1 MRAGGLL
8 LAFAGANIHDPYM
21 TPVKG
26 WSLSLIVVAGLC
38 GLLVLRRRG
47 FGRRPALALLWLA
60 VPLCTVGAEAVFQ
73 IRKAQVLG
81 MREPLAVDLGRH
93 FIVGYRRVEE
103 VEALAAR
110 GLIGGVFVS
119 RHNLAGRTAEALRDE
134 IGHLQEIRR
143 RAGLPPLVVA
153 ADQEGG
159 IVSRLSPWLPHR
171 SAPTA
176 LAGLPPGERRAA
188 ARALGRAHGRDLQ
201 SIGVTVNLAPVLD
214 LRRDHPPDPLDF
226 HSLIAQRAISDDPEV
241 VAEVAAAYAGGVTDG
256 GVRPTAKHFPGLGR
270 AQSDTHHFRAVIGD
284 PREVLEATDWLPF
297 RRVLAADPHTL
308 LMVGHAIVAAVDP
321 DRPASHSRRLI
332 DGVIRRDWGF
342 DGLIVTDD
350 MVMTPV
356 YQYGLCRA
364 VVEALNAGVDLLLF
378 ALDGSQFYRA
388 MACAVDAGK
397 HGRLD
402 QAMLAASDRRLLAD
416 DVGVPRAAASS
427 ASPPALRSGGL
438 GHLARPQVDGT
449 HPVGPLRGERPA
461 GIFRRQFADR
471 VELHDLVVA
480 QFLEVETFRG
490 GQRTRF
496 PA

>member
-1 MRAGGLL
+1 M
-8 LAFAGANIHDPYM
+8 AFAGANIHDPYM

-26 WSLSLIVVAGLC
+26 WSLPLIAAAGLC
-38 GLLVLRRRG
+38 ALLVLWWTG
-47 FGRRPALALLWLA
+47 VGRRPMLALLWLA
-60 VPLCTVGAEAVFQ
+60 VPFCAVGAEAVFQ
-73 IRKAQVLG
+73 IRKAQILS
-81 MREPLAVDLGRH
+81 LADPSAVELGRH
-93 FIVGYRRVEE
+93 FIVGYRQVEE

-110 GLIGGVFVS
+110 GLIGGIFVS
-119 RHNLAGRTAEALRDE
+119 RHNLAGRSAEMLRDE

-143 RAGLPPLVVA
+143 RAGLPPLAVA

-171 SAPTA
+171 AAPSA
-176 LAGLPPGERRAA
+176 LAELPSDERRAA
-188 ARALGRAHGRDLQ
+188 AYALGQAHGQDLQ
-201 SIGVTVNLAPVLD
+201 SIGVTINLAPVLD

-241 VAEVAAAYAGGVTDG
+241 VAEVATAYAGGVADA

-270 AQSDTHHFRAVIGD
+270 AQRDTHHFRAVIGE
-284 PREVLEATDWLPF
+284 PREVLEATDWRPF
-297 RRVLAADPHTL
+297 RHVLAADPQTL
-308 LMVGHAIVAAVDP
+308 LMVGHAIVETVDP
-321 DRPASHSRRLI
+321 DRPASHSGRLV

-397 HGRLD
+397 RGRLD
-402 QAMLAASDRRLLAD
+402 QAVLAASDRRLRDSGQTNAIGRLG
-416 DVGVPRAAASS
+416 GVSRKIGAWPFPHWSPTMSRLQAS
-427 ASPPALRSGGL
+427 G
-438 GHLARPQVDGT
+438 RP
-449 HPVGPLRGERPA
+449 
-461 GIFRRQFADR
+461 
-471 VELHDLVVA
+471 
-480 QFLEVETFRG
+480 
-490 GQRTRF
+490 
-496 PA
+496 

>member
-1 MRAGGLL
+1 MRAVAWWVGGLL

-26 WSLSLIVVAGLC
+26 WSLPLIVAAGLC
-38 GLLVLRRRG
+38 GLLLLRRRG
-47 FGRRPALALLWLA
+47 IGRRPALALLWLA

-73 IRKAQVLG
+73 IRKAHVLSMQG
-81 MREPLAVDLGRH
+81 PLAIELGQH

-103 VEALAAR
+103 VETLAAR

-119 RHNLAGRTAEALRDE
+119 RHNLAGRSAEALRDE

-143 RAGLPPLVVA
+143 RAGLPPLTVT

-171 SAPTA
+171 SAPAA
-176 LAGLPPGERRAA
+176 LAGLPPDERRAA
-188 ARALGRAHGRDLQ
+188 AYALGQAHGRDLQ

-241 VAEVAAAYAGGVTDG
+241 VAEVAAAYARGVTDC

-270 AQSDTHHFRAVIGD
+270 AQSDTHHFRAVIGE
-284 PREVLEATDWLPF
+284 PRGVLEATDWLPF
-297 RRVLAADPHTL
+297 RRVLAADPQTL

-364 VVEALNAGVDLLLF
+364 VVEAFNAGVDLLLF

-388 MACAVDAGK
+388 MSCAVDAGK

-402 QAMLAASDRRLLAD
+402 QAMLAASGRRL
-416 DVGVPRAAASS
+416 VPLEAITLYSS
-427 ASPPALRSGGL
+427 VRL
-438 GHLARPQVDGT
+438 
-449 HPVGPLRGERPA
+449 
-461 GIFRRQFADR
+461 I
-471 VELHDLVVA
+471 
-480 QFLEVETFRG
+480 
-490 GQRTRF
+490 
-496 PA
+496 

>member
-1 MRAGGLL
+1 MRAFAWWVGGLL
-8 LAFAGANIHDPYM
+8 LALAGANIHDPYL

-26 WSLSLIVVAGLC
+26 WSLPVIAAAGLC
-38 GLLVLRRRG
+38 GLLVLRRPLLRKG
-47 FGRRPALALLWLA
+47 VGGRPALVLLWLA
-60 VPLCTVGAEAVFQ
+60 VPLCTLGAEAVFQ
-73 IRKAQVLG
+73 IRKAHVLA
-81 MREPLAVDLGRH
+81 MQEPLAAGLGRH
-93 FIVGYRRVEE
+93 FIVGYRRVAE

-119 RHNLAGRTAEALRDE
+119 RHNLAGRSAEELRDE

-171 SAPTA
+171 PAPA
-176 LAGLPPGERRAA
+176 SLAGLPAEERRAA
-188 ARALGRAHGRDLQ
+188 ARALGQAHGRDLQ

-214 LRRDHPPDPLDF
+214 LRRDRPPDPLDF
-226 HSLIAQRAISDDPEV
+226 HSLISQRAISDDPEV
-241 VAEVAAAYAGGVTDG
+241 VAEVAAAYARGVTDG

-270 AQSDTHHFRAVIGD
+270 AQSDTHHFRAVIGE

-297 RRVLAADPHTL
+297 RRVLAGDPQTL

-321 DRPASHSRRLI
+321 DRPASHSRLLI

-388 MACAVDAGK
+388 MACAMDAGK
-397 HGRLD
+397 QDRLD
-402 QAMLAASDRRLLAD
+402 RAMLAASGSRLEGSGQSGPMSRDLA
-416 DVGVPRAAASS
+416 
-427 ASPPALRSGGL
+427 L
-438 GHLARPQVDGT
+438 GR
-449 HPVGPLRGERPA
+449 
-461 GIFRRQFADR
+461 
-471 VELHDLVVA
+471 
-480 QFLEVETFRG
+480 
-490 GQRTRF
+490 
-496 PA
+496 